1 MVLDDTGLSVFVT
14 KGNPVIGRICAY
26 DFHTVAQTACALE
39 VCGLKYQLGQS
50 VVLRPFVNAEFLPGC
65 CKVAGKDMSVD
76 SLDIAECQRTAGYD
90 FALVEVAEVCAGL
103 CIDNLDIAV
112 VYTQ

>member
-1 MVLDDTGLSVFVT
+1 MVLDDTSLSVFVT

-39 VCGLKYQLGQS
+39 VSGLKYQLGQS
-50 VVLRPFVNAEFLPGC
+50 VVLRPFVNAEFLPFFGC

-90 FALVEVAEVCAGL
+90 FALVEVAEVCASITL
-103 CIDNLDIAV
+103 ISLWL
-112 VYTQ
+112 YTQ